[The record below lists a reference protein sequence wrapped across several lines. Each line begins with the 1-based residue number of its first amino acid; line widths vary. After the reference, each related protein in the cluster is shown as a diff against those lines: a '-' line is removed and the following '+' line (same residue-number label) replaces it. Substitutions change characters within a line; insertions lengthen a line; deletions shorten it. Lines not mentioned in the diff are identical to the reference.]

1 MATTELK
8 PIVLTGIQTREVV
21 KMSGTF
27 FYKEG
32 TKMADDF
39 KSGYHRYRYNGV
51 VFTVPV
57 DNDFHADFKEG
68 MVQQIK
74 IQQVPDEDNKEII
87 RYQFDNHINDYVFKK
102 FAKFDAEIEAIKAGS
117 GVTTI
122 PSVEEAESMA

>member
-68 MVQQIK
+68 KVQQIK
-74 IQQVPDEDNKEII
+74 IQQVPDENDKEII
-87 RYQFDNHINDYVFKK
+87 RYQFDNHINKSVFIE
-102 FAKFDAEIEAIKAGS
+102 DATFTAQIEAIAAGR
-117 GVTTI
+117 GVATI
-122 PSVEEAESMA
+122 LSAEEAESMV